1 VENGAILKIYA
12 VEYTRILANQ
22 AERILFPHRKMIFSV
37 EKYVG
42 NVDNFLAVPPV
53 ENLKILKMRQIFYC
67 RS

>member
-1 VENGAILKIYA
+1 
-12 VEYTRILANQ
+12 
-22 AERILFPHRKMIFSV
+22 MIFSV